1 MRHVDTG
8 CSAVLSLGAK
18 HEDPRDRRASPPP
31 ALLRQGAELS
41 RPGERLPVTLLSGF
55 LGSGKTTLLAR
66 LLRDPELVDTAVV
79 VNEFGEVGLDHLLVA
94 QGTDDVVLLNAG
106 CLCCTISDTL
116 ADTLVLLFHRRAR
129 GEVPR
134 FKRVVIETTGLA
146 QPAPILRALLTD
158 KAINAHFALDALVT
172 TVDAVHGGNQ
182 IAMHP
187 EALQQAAMADRL
199 VVTKTDLTGGGIPE
213 SLGSRLRQINA
224 AAPILVAVQGA
235 IAAPTLLGIGAHAQ
249 GLDLPRWLGLPALQE
264 AHPHGDGRIRSRSL
278 RLARALHWS
287 DYAALLESLRM
298 LPAEGLLR
306 TKGLIEIA
314 GDPRPYVIQ
323 GVQHSFSSPLRL
335 EAWPSTERHGHLVF
349 ITCDI
354 APDALDRALQ
364 PLLHAVAND

>member
-1 MRHVDTG
+1 MAT
-8 CSAVLSLGAK
+8 
-18 HEDPRDRRASPPP
+18 AS
-31 ALLRQGAELS
+31 
-41 RPGERLPVTLLSGF
+41 ERLPVTLLSGF

-158 KAINAHFALDALVT
+158 KAITTHFALDALVT
-172 TVDAVHGGNQ
+172 TIDAVHGERQ
-182 IAMHP
+182 LEMHP

-199 VVTKTDLTGGGIPE
+199 VVTKTDLTGGGVPGG
-213 SLGSRLRQINA
+213 LGLRLRQLNA

-235 IAAPTLLGIGAHAQ
+235 IAAPTLLGIGAHAR
-249 GLDLPRWLGLPALQE
+249 GLDLPRWLGLPALHE
-264 AHPHGDGRIRSRSL
+264 AHPHGDDRIRTRSL
-278 RLARALHWS
+278 RLERALRWS
-287 DYAALLESLRM
+287 DYAALLESLRT

-323 GVQHSFSSPLRL
+323 GVQRSFSSPLRL
-335 EAWPSTERHGHLVF
+335 ETWPTAERHGYLVF

-354 APDALDRALQ
+354 APEALDRALQ
-364 PLLHAVAND
+364 PVLHPVVAD